1 MKFIKKIQII
11 TIILLLLIPLLTGC
25 TKNFPFDK
33 DLAKKDYSLLN
44 QDSLNV
50 TFPSLVKGKT
60 TLIAFIYTHCADIC
74 PMTTHNLYLTQEE
87 LDKEG
92 IENIN
97 YVVISF
103 DPERDTP
110 EVLKKYA
117 RIMEL
122 DLTKWNLLTGNKSI
136 ISDLMRR
143 FDVTAI
149 PTDSS
154 YSDDG
159 ELNYTIMHTDRIA
172 LVDKDAKIR
181 KYYKGSTAN
190 ISELVNDVKELGD

>member
-1 MKFIKKIQII
+1 MKLIQKVKIII
-11 TIILLLLIPLLTGC
+11 AILVSLLTLFGC

-33 DLAKKDYSLLN
+33 DLKKENYSLLN
-44 QDSLNV
+44 QDSTIV
-50 TFPSLVKGKT
+50 SFPSVINGKT
-60 TLIAFIYTHCADIC
+60 TLVAFIYTHCADIC
-74 PMTTHNLYLTQEE
+74 PMTTHNLYLTQEK
-87 LDKEG
+87 LDKDG
-92 IENIN
+92 NENVN

-117 RIMEL
+117 NIMEL
-122 DLTKWNLLTGNKSI
+122 DLSKWKLLTGKKST
-136 ISDLMRR
+136 ISDLMKR

-159 ELNYTIMHTDRIA
+159 ELSYTIMHTDRIA
-172 LVDKDAKIR
+172 LVDKESKIR

-190 ISELVNDVKELGD
+190 ISEIINDIKELGD

>member
-1 MKFIKKIQII
+1 MKLIQKVKI
-11 TIILLLLIPLLTGC
+11 IILILFSLLILVGC
-25 TKNFPFDK
+25 IKNFPFDK
-33 DLAKKDYSLLN
+33 DLKKDNYSLLN
-44 QDSLNV
+44 QDSTKV
-50 TFPSLVKGKT
+50 SFPSVINGKT
-60 TLIAFIYTHCADIC
+60 SLVAFIYTHCADIC

-92 IENIN
+92 NENVN

-117 RIMEL
+117 NIMEL
-122 DLTKWNLLTGNKSI
+122 DLSKWKLLTGKKST

-143 FDVTAI
+143 FDITAI

-154 YSDDG
+154 YTDG
-159 ELNYTIMHTDRIA
+159 ELNYNIMHTDRIA
-172 LVDKDAKIR
+172 LVDKESKIR

-190 ISELVNDVKELGD
+190 ISEIINDIKELGD

>member
-1 MKFIKKIQII
+1 MKLIQKVKIII
-11 TIILLLLIPLLTGC
+11 SILFSLLILVGC
-25 TKNFPFDK
+25 IKNFPLDK
-33 DLAKKDYSLLN
+33 DLKKENYSLLN
-44 QDSLNV
+44 QDSTKV
-50 TFPSLVKGKT
+50 SFPSVINGKT
-60 TLIAFIYTHCADIC
+60 TLVAFIYTHCADIC
-74 PMTTHNLYLTQEE
+74 PMTTHNLYLAQEE

-92 IENIN
+92 KENVN

-117 RIMEL
+117 NIMEL
-122 DLTKWNLLTGNKSI
+122 DLKKWKLLTGKKST

-143 FDVTAI
+143 FDITAI

-154 YSDDG
+154 NIDG
-159 ELNYTIMHTDRIA
+159 ELSYNIMHTDRIA
-172 LVDKDAKIR
+172 LVDKESKIR

-190 ISELVNDVKELGD
+190 ISEIINDIKELGD

>member
-1 MKFIKKIQII
+1 MKLIQKVK
-11 TIILLLLIPLLTGC
+11 IILAVFISIIALAGC
-25 TKNFPFDK
+25 IKNFPFDK
-33 DLAKKDYSLLN
+33 DLKKESYSLLN
-44 QDSLNV
+44 QDSASV
-50 TFPSLVKGKT
+50 SFPSLINGKT

-87 LDKEG
+87 LDKKG
-92 IENIN
+92 IENVN

-117 RIMEL
+117 GILEL
-122 DLTKWNLLTGNKSI
+122 DLTKWRLLTGKKSI

-154 YSDDG
+154 FTDEG
-159 ELNYTIMHTDRIA
+159 EINYTIMHTDRIA
-172 LVDKDAKIR
+172 LVDKESKIR

-190 ISELVNDVKELGD
+190 ISEIINDIKELGD

>member
-1 MKFIKKIQII
+1 MKLIQKVKIILAVFISII
-11 TIILLLLIPLLTGC
+11 TLAGC
-25 TKNFPFDK
+25 IKNFPFDK
-33 DLAKKDYSLLN
+33 DLKKESYSLLN
-44 QDSLNV
+44 QDSASV
-50 TFPSLVKGKT
+50 SFPSLINGKT
-60 TLIAFIYTHCADIC
+60 TLIAFIYTHCTDIC

-92 IENIN
+92 IENVN

-117 RIMEL
+117 GILEL
-122 DLTKWNLLTGNKSI
+122 DLTKWSLLTGKKSI

-154 YSDDG
+154 FTDEG
-159 ELNYTIMHTDRIA
+159 EINYTIMHTDRIA
-172 LVDKDAKIR
+172 LVDKESKIR

-190 ISELVNDVKELGD
+190 ISEIINDIKELGD

>member
-1 MKFIKKIQII
+1 MKLIQKVK
-11 TIILLLLIPLLTGC
+11 IILAIFISIIALAGC
-25 TKNFPFDK
+25 IKNFPFDK
-33 DLAKKDYSLLN
+33 DLKKESYSLLN
-44 QDSLNV
+44 QDSASV
-50 TFPSLVKGKT
+50 SFPSLINGKT

-87 LDKEG
+87 LDKKG
-92 IENIN
+92 IENVN

-117 RIMEL
+117 GILEL
-122 DLTKWNLLTGNKSI
+122 DLTKWSLLTGKKSI

-154 YSDDG
+154 FTDEG
-159 ELNYTIMHTDRIA
+159 EINYTIMHTDRIA
-172 LVDKDAKIR
+172 LVDKESKIR

-190 ISELVNDVKELGD
+190 ISEIINDIKELGD

>member
-1 MKFIKKIQII
+1 MKLIQKVKIILAVFISII
-11 TIILLLLIPLLTGC
+11 TLAGC
-25 TKNFPFDK
+25 IKNFPFDK
-33 DLAKKDYSLLN
+33 DLKKESYSLLN
-44 QDSLNV
+44 QDSASV
-50 TFPSLVKGKT
+50 SFPSLINGKT

-92 IENIN
+92 IENVN

-117 RIMEL
+117 GILEL
-122 DLTKWNLLTGNKSI
+122 DLTKWSLLTGKKSI

-154 YSDDG
+154 FTDEG
-159 ELNYTIMHTDRIA
+159 EINYTIMHTDRIA
-172 LVDKDAKIR
+172 LVDKESKIR

-190 ISELVNDVKELGD
+190 ISEIINDIKELGD

>member
-1 MKFIKKIQII
+1 MKFIKKLKVIAA
-11 TIILLLLIPLLTGC
+11 ILILLIPVITGC
-25 TKNFPFDK
+25 IKNFPFDK
-33 DLAKKDYSLLN
+33 DLKKESYSLLN

-50 TFPSLVKGKT
+50 SFPSLLNGKR

-74 PMTTHNLYLTQEE
+74 PMTTHNLYLSQEE

-97 YVVISF
+97 YVVVSF

-110 EVLKKYA
+110 GVLKKFA
-117 RIMEL
+117 EIREL
-122 DLTKWNLLTGNKSI
+122 DLTKWNLLTGKKSI

-159 ELNYTIMHTDRIA
+159 ELSYTIMHTDRIA
-172 LVDKDAKIR
+172 LVDKDSKIR

-190 ISELVNDVKELGD
+190 ISELVNDIKELGD